1 MTATLDQV
9 RWSLLRRDAAARTA
23 RRLANALVRR
33 AERRLDRGRL
43 SRNPGLGPAILA
55 DLRRAE
61 GLGREDVGELAD
73 DLQAVLEVLA

>member
-9 RWSLLRRDAAARTA
+9 RWSLFRRDAAARTA

-43 SRNPGLGPAILA
+43 RRHPDLGPAILA

-73 DLQAVLEVLA
+73 DLQAALEILA